1 MTKHVKETRMRPLRI
16 ILAGL
21 MLASCGDASGPSRT
35 DAAGTYMMTSLTFDA
50 QGVLPAVDVLARLDG
65 DVPRLV
71 LAPAGEAQLVFEDPV
86 TGLITTSNGAYSTP
100 DDGVRVDF
108 GSGTAF
114 RSVLLSRRMTF
125 DANSE
130 GTLTFDATAP
140 DGVDR
145 DRLIELVPEIANEQ
159 LLDPV
164 PGQLT
169 LVFTRSQ

>member
-1 MTKHVKETRMRPLRI
+1 MRPLRF

-21 MLASCGDASGPSRT
+21 LLASCGDASGPSRT
-35 DAAGTYMMTSLTFDA
+35 DAAGTYMMTTLTFDV

-65 DVPRLV
+65 AVPRLV
-71 LAPAGEAQLVFEDPV
+71 LAPAGQAQLVFEDPV
-86 TGLITTSNGAYSTP
+86 TGLITTANGAYSTP

-114 RSVLLSRRMTF
+114 RNVLLSRRMTF
-125 DANSE
+125 DATTA
-130 GTLTFDATAP
+130 GTLTFDASAP
-140 DGVDR
+140 DGVGR
-145 DRLIELVPEIANEQ
+145 DRLIELVPEFADEQ

-169 LVFTRSQ
+169 IVFTRGQ